1 MDNSTYTGARMNVD
15 TTRVVVVSDIKGLLD
30 IINDTLSAYEY
41 PTSSIFSAIS
51 HCAIVSFLIGKY
63 GSSSDVESDSVQVF
77 RQLNDFAHESNEY
90 DWFVYWSKKLVDF
103 VRERKLSQD

>member
-41 PTSSIFSAIS
+41 PT
-51 HCAIVSFLIGKY
+51 
-63 GSSSDVESDSVQVF
+63 
-77 RQLNDFAHESNEY
+77 
-90 DWFVYWSKKLVDF
+90 
-103 VRERKLSQD
+103 